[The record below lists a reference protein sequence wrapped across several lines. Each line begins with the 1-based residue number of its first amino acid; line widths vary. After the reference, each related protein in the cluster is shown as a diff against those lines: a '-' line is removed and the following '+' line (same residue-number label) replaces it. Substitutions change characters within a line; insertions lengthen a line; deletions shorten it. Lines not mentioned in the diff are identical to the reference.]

1 VPTPSTAL
9 LVAAWEDGMGEPL
22 VDRAATLLA
31 SLGLVDPAC
40 DPAAMTVGACDLLL
54 FDLRRWLFGPDLD
67 LVVTCPSC
75 GEVLELTIPAADIV
89 PDPPDPLD
97 ALGPPVREVT
107 ISDERWII
115 RCRLPTNG
123 DLRELARLGPAA
135 DVHDL
140 LERCVEAIEGPD
152 APATAGALP
161 FGAAERVAGALAAS
175 DPGADV
181 SADLA
186 CPCGARWAEIVDI
199 RSILWTELTR
209 WVQARLAE
217 VHELASAY
225 GWAERDILEMSPH
238 RRRFYLESCAR

>member
-1 VPTPSTAL
+1 M

-22 VDRAATLLA
+22 VDRAATLLT

-40 DPAAMTVGACDLLL
+40 DRAAMTVGTCDLLL
-54 FDLRRWLFGPDLD
+54 FDLRRRLFGPDLD
-67 LVVTCPSC
+67 MIVTCPSC
-75 GEVLELTIPAADIV
+75 GEVLELTIPTADIV
-89 PDPPDPLD
+89 PDPPG
-97 ALGPPVREVT
+97 ARVSQVT
-107 ISDERWII
+107 VQDDCWII

-123 DLRELARLGPAA
+123 DLRELARLGSSA

-140 LERCVEAIEGPD
+140 LERCVETIEGPA
-152 APATAGALP
+152 APPAAGALP
-161 FGAAERVAGALAAS
+161 LGAAQRVTGALAAS

-181 SADLA
+181 GADIA
-186 CPCGARWAEIVDI
+186 CPCGAQWRAIVDI

-225 GWAERDILEMSPH
+225 GWAERDILAMSPH